1 MARDTFHQEVRQA
14 LEKDGWEITNDP
26 YKLKTLGINY
36 EIDLGAEKLL
46 SAQKAH
52 QKIAIEI
59 KTFSAMSFAHEFHR
73 VLGQYLNYTAF
84 LDLQEPDRL
93 LYLAITKS
101 VYRTYFTSPAIQYIV
116 DRFNIRII
124 VFNPKTQVIEQWL
137 EK

>member
-1 MARDTFHQEVRQA
+1 MARDTFHQQLREA
-14 LEKDGWEITNDP
+14 LEKDGWDITNDP
-26 YKLKTLGINY
+26 YRLKALGINY

-46 SAQKAH
+46 AAQKEH

-101 VYRTYFTSPAIQYIV
+101 VYRTYFTLPAIKYIV
-116 DRFNIRII
+116 NKFNIKII
-124 VFNPKTQVIEQWL
+124 VFNPKAQIIEQWL